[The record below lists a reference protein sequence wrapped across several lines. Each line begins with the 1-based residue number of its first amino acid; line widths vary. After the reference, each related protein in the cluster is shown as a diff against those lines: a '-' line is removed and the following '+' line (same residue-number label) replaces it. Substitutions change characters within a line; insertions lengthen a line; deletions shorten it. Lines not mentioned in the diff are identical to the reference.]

1 MSSCSQIIKFALIF
15 FPPLPHHHPWAI
27 INIIIIIEILLSQ
40 LKTRCTQIKT
50 YSWDNAQVQI
60 LNKLCQNKLCGQ
72 NQDYAFKKSYTFL
85 WNTYLQVILV
95 GNKCDMEDERVS
107 SKKKNYDDNDDAK
120 HVKIR
125 YRFGYKSIIDDNDI
139 DRWYHMSGANSLLT
153 ALVLTSLR
161 RLPRRISMLGCVSFR
176 SSSLKSSTLP
186 RS

>member
-1 MSSCSQIIKFALIF
+1 MHSDQDVQLGQCTGTN
-15 FPPLPHHHPWAI
+15 
-27 INIIIIIEILLSQ
+27 INCHRQ
-40 LKTRCTQIKT
+40 
-50 YSWDNAQVQI
+50 
-60 LNKLCQNKLCGQ
+60 KLCENKLCGQ

-139 DRWYHMSGANSLLT
+139 DR
-153 ALVLTSLR
+153 
-161 RLPRRISMLGCVSFR
+161 
-176 SSSLKSSTLP
+176 
-186 RS
+186 